1 MSAKEGS
8 GDIDMLVYYFIMS
21 RLRLVG
27 NGRVTHRVAN
37 VTIVSKCPHI

>member
-27 NGRVTHRVAN
+27 NGRVTHRQRL
-37 VTIVSKCPHI
+37 TGSGF